1 MSVERSVAKHSD
13 YQQGTGHQLDYLT
26 QPDRYSPSKVKNNF
40 YEEEFLSMPSTQAV
54 IEHVKQD
61 IDNFEDDLKKV
72 SKPPSVERQ
81 QIIFLGKQLQ
91 SVKRKYYGTL
101 KN

>member
-1 MSVERSVAKHSD
+1 
-13 YQQGTGHQLDYLT
+13 
-26 QPDRYSPSKVKNNF
+26 
-40 YEEEFLSMPSTQAV
+40 MPSTQAV

-61 IDNFEDDLKKV
+61 MDNFEDDLKKV
-72 SKPPSVERQ
+72 SKPSVERQ

-101 KN
+101 KKLTYYEKQNGTMEDSDYFDSSNTKNARKRAIYTSPPLNPYSKLKKNF